1 MQFLHHNPHSVFHLN
16 KFYRAASIRSHSCK
30 FTVSVSPYKS
40 NPIQS
45 KRFLLMG
52 NAHGH
57 RKHFNHGVNT
67 SPPTN
72 NAPSPFNKYSSSEP
86 TSRNSTSTSKMESL
100 PYAHVDSS
108 LRALAAQAEG
118 FGRSAIGGLHGS
130 VYCVTNLAG
139 AICFPLFMNK
149 FNLMVS
155 EVVGMQELRC

>member
-1 MQFLHHNPHSVFHLN
+1 MCNSSTITHILCFTLTNFTEKLRSVAIAVNLLFRFAH
-16 KFYRAASIRSHSCK
+16 
-30 FTVSVSPYKS
+30 T
-40 NPIQS
+40 NPIKS

-86 TSRNSTSTSKMESL
+86 TSRNSTSTSKMASL

-149 FNLMVS
+149 FNLVVS